1 MKDPLELANRKR
13 IFETIRQNPG
23 VHFRDLQRRTSM
35 PIGVLSYHLDY
46 LVDRGLLTV
55 DKHESFTRYFPGGQ
69 LGRDKQQMLAALR
82 QEIPRGIILFLLM
95 NPGSTHGKV
104 LESFAISGGT
114 LSYHIKKLVSR
125 GLIRVEKA
133 GRESRMTVID
143 PDKVSDLLIVYRRS
157 FLDKLVDEF
166 VASYIGAGSHSAS
179 KTERTKGDSTTG
191 ALDSTDSSQD
201 QPGQQG
207 PGPRP

>member
-1 MKDPLELANRKR
+1 
-13 IFETIRQNPG
+13 
-23 VHFRDLQRRTSM
+23 M

-46 LVDRGLLTV
+46 LVERGLLTV

-69 LGRDKQQMLAALR
+69 IGRDKQQMLAALR

-95 NPGSTHGKV
+95 NPGATHGKV
-104 LESFAISGGT
+104 LESFTVSGGT

-166 VASYIGAGSHSAS
+166 VAAYVGAGRPSVPRPE
-179 KTERTKGDSTTG
+179 ERTDGQSTS

-201 QPGQQG
+201 QQKRQG
-207 PGPRP
+207 PDHRS